1 MPVFEAFRLALQ
13 TIRAQKLKSGF
24 SLLGVFIGVASLI
37 AAWSIVNG
45 VNRYMT
51 EKFAQTLY
59 GVNTFQ
65 LRRRPMFA
73 ANVPDSVWRA
83 WRRRPRIKFSDAEAV
98 TAALTMPVVTA
109 WQSDDNGSVFY
120 GGKEAR
126 DIQLVAA
133 SERYFEIKNLRIAI
147 GRPFTAQENR
157 SGVPVAVLGDAVAKR
172 LFVDRAP
179 LERTVRIGGIG
190 YRVIGVVE
198 KQGSVLGFPLDRFVV
213 VPAFAPAQSLVNPP
227 GVVDALLVKA
237 RSEVEMREAMEVAE
251 GVMRSRRHLRP
262 NQDNNFV
269 LDTSEGVQRFWA
281 GISRILVVVLPGV
294 VIVSLVIGGIVI
306 MNIMLMSVAERTREI
321 GLRKSLGARRRD
333 VLRQFLA
340 ESAAL
345 ATVGAA
351 FGIVAGIGLTLLI
364 NAVSPLPASVSPA
377 SVVLGVIMDGGGQHQ
392 NLEDADPCRRR
403 PPVTIEEA
411 RRLEELPTIAFVVV
425 DDNTLADINFEGH
438 TLSAINVRGRDA
450 DWPMIEGGHIHP
462 GRSFSHLEDA
472 ANSHV
477 AVVNTKLAEN
487 LFGQRDAIARRIK
500 IGGVPYDVVGVYDP
514 PPRLFGD
521 GDRPE
526 VMIPHGTFTKDLP
539 YFPGWMDMFVVP
551 QDSVSVERAIDDV
564 TMAMRE
570 KRGLRPGQKNNF
582 DAITQD
588 VYVQAINSFTLV
600 ARVLMIVLSMV
611 GLLVGGIGV
620 VAIMMISVTE
630 RTREIGVRKALGAT
644 RREILWQFLVEAATL
659 TLVGGI
665 IGMAV
670 GWLVSLV
677 LAKATPVPSYVP
689 IGSVVLALCL
699 AAFTGLLFGILPA
712 RKAARLDPVEALRYE

>member
-172 LFVDRAP
+172 LFVDRTP
-179 LERTVRIGGIG
+179 LERTVR
-190 YRVIGVVE
+190 IGVVE

-340 ESAAL
+340 KSAAL
-345 ATVGAA
+345 ATVGAT

-377 SVVLGVIMDGGGQHQ
+377 SVLLGVIMGAG
-392 NLEDADPCRRR
+392 
-403 PPVTIEEA
+403 
-411 RRLEELPTIAFVVV
+411 
-425 DDNTLADINFEGH
+425 
-438 TLSAINVRGRDA
+438 
-450 DWPMIEGGHIHP
+450 
-462 GRSFSHLEDA
+462 
-472 ANSHV
+472 
-477 AVVNTKLAEN
+477 
-487 LFGQRDAIARRIK
+487 
-500 IGGVPYDVVGVYDP
+500 VGVIA
-514 PPRLFGD
+514 G
-521 GDRPE
+521 
-526 VMIPHGTFTKDLP
+526 
-539 YFPGWMDMFVVP
+539 
-551 QDSVSVERAIDDV
+551 
-564 TMAMRE
+564 
-570 KRGLRPGQKNNF
+570 
-582 DAITQD
+582 
-588 VYVQAINSFTLV
+588 VY
-600 ARVLMIVLSMV
+600 
-611 GLLVGGIGV
+611 
-620 VAIMMISVTE
+620 
-630 RTREIGVRKALGAT
+630 
-644 RREILWQFLVEAATL
+644 
-659 TLVGGI
+659 
-665 IGMAV
+665 
-670 GWLVSLV
+670 
-677 LAKATPVPSYVP
+677 
-689 IGSVVLALCL
+689 
-699 AAFTGLLFGILPA
+699 PA
-712 RKAARLDPVEALRYE
+712 SRAARLDPIAALRQE